1 MNMWIK
7 FWPLFYTNSTRLNWI
22 KQAKLR
28 WINCF
33 SKKQKLLN
41 IIYYTWD
48 LIASWFC
55 VFMYLLLTKNLD
67 TNSCLI
73 YLLVYSYLYIIF
85 LIFYEIWYIYN
96 DVFSTKKEKN
106 PTKYVEDS
114 LSLNFWKINIF
125 YRAIFGCLLLF
136 STYFINYNI
145 FYSFS
150 AILIIMWIAFTI
162 HNCIRNYNINIFT
175 RTTLRICK
183 IMIFIIV
190 VKYLLEINVS
200 IIKDI
205 IEAYLIFHCLDFFS
219 NILMTYYKR
228 IEWVTSD
235 RMYSY
240 SWELVLFLSI
250 IFWLI
255 LWNPLFF
262 IVPINIYPR
271 VIKNTIIVFKKYWIK
286 SNR

>member
-1 MNMWIK
+1 MNLCIK
-7 FWPLFYTNSTRLNWI
+7 YGPLFYTNSTRINWI
-22 KQAKLR
+22 KVANIK
-28 WINCF
+28 WMPYF
-33 SKKQKLLN
+33 SKKEKLLN
-41 IIYYTWD
+41 IFRYIRD
-48 LIASWFC
+48 LIISWCF
-55 VFMYLLLTKNLD
+55 VFLYLFITWNLQIQDTLLYL
-67 TNSCLI
+67 LI
-73 YLLVYSYLYIIF
+73 YLYLYIIF

-96 DVFSTKKEKN
+96 DVFSIKKEKN
-106 PTKYVEDS
+106 PTNYIEDS
-114 LSLNFWKINIF
+114 IDLTFWKINIF
-125 YRAIFGCLLLF
+125 YRVFLGWLLLF
-136 STYFINYNI
+136 STYFIDFNI
-145 FYSFS
+145 FYSFT
-150 AILIIMWIAFTI
+150 AIIVIMWMAFTI